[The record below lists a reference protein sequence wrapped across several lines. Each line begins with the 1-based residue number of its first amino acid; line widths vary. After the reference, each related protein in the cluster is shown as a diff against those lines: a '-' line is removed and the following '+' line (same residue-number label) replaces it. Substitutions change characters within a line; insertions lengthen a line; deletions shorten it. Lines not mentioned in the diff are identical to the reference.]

1 VNGRK
6 HRDHLGKPIEF
17 EEKKYFI
24 NFACARS
31 KEGYVVAL
39 SNPVKRSIFLCS
51 SSILLGALVALVL
64 HAVRPNPGGP
74 QRGAKLFGRLSTD
87 AFAWFQLAEP
97 AAEPPLPAPPPPVL
111 DLGLK
116 SIGVVV
122 LAEPIVILYDN
133 QFNGREIPRGTRME
147 VLRDNGKY
155 LEVRFGPD
163 VVTILRTAT
172 VGNKILVTE
181 G

>member
-1 VNGRK
+1 VK
-6 HRDHLGKPIEF
+6 ISD
-17 EEKKYFI
+17 
-24 NFACARS
+24 
-31 KEGYVVAL
+31 
-39 SNPVKRSIFLCS
+39 PVKRLFILCS
-51 SSILLGALVALVL
+51 SSIFLGALVALVL
-64 HAVRPNPGGP
+64 HAARPNPGGP
-74 QRGAKLFGRLSTD
+74 QRGAKLFGRLSSD

-97 AAEPPLPAPPPPVL
+97 AAEPPLPTPPPPVSVF
-111 DLGLK
+111 GRK

-133 QFNGREIPRGTRME
+133 QYSGREIPRGTRME
-147 VLRDNGKY
+147 VLRDDGKY

-172 VGNKILVTE
+172 VGRKIMVTE